1 MNYYS
6 NPERLLALMGEFW
19 GGTVVALEV
28 FFLTLLF
35 ALPLGLLLAMGRLN
49 AKGLIWRPI
58 HYFILF
64 MRGTPLLLQLI
75 IVFYLPSY
83 LFGINLNRFLAAIL
97 AYVLNY
103 SAYFAEIYRGGILSI
118 PQGQYEAAQVLGF
131 KKSTTFFRIVLPQVV
146 KRIILPMSNE
156 FTTLVK
162 DTALISTL
170 AVVEIFRIARSASAT
185 SVSIMP
191 LFIAGAIYLLLNAG
205 VTKFFMWFEK
215 RLDYYK

>member
-1 MNYYS
+1 MQYFS
-6 NPERLLALMGEFW
+6 DPARLANLMSEFL

-28 FFLTLLF
+28 FFFTLLF
-35 ALPLGLLLAMGRLN
+35 ALPLGLLLALGRLN
-49 AKGLIWRPI
+49 KRGLIWRPI

-75 IVFYLPSY
+75 IVFYAPAY
-83 LFGINLNRFLAAIL
+83 LFGLNMPRFFAAIL

-103 SAYFAEIYRGGILSI
+103 SAYFSEIYRGGIMSI

-131 KKSTTFFRIVLPQVV
+131 NRSATFFRIVLPQVV
-146 KRIILPMSNE
+146 KRIALPMSNE
-156 FTTLVK
+156 FTSLVK

-170 AVVEIFRIARSASAT
+170 AIVEIFRIAKSASST
-185 SVSIMP
+185 SVSIIP
-191 LFIAGAIYLLLNAG
+191 LFVAGGIYLLLNAG

-215 RLDYYK
+215 RLNYYR